1 MEIYLCCTVDK
12 ALKKPSLILRNV
24 LRVRQHLVSL
34 RQCRTWVRVHKLVIP
49 SSLAVN
55 IVTTPRNTVK
65 QQNMVVPNRDL
76 PKRLPL
82 LILKDKVLLPGSS
95 MRIAVRDNAR

>member
-1 MEIYLCCTVDK
+1 
-12 ALKKPSLILRNV
+12 
-24 LRVRQHLVSL
+24 
-34 RQCRTWVRVHKLVIP
+34 
-49 SSLAVN
+49 
-55 IVTTPRNTVK
+55 
-65 QQNMVVPNRDL
+65 VVPNRDL